1 MHTQIDLYGVII
13 RCHEHT
19 VWSFVVTKNE
29 DHAKT
34 RVCTHRNNR
43 QTELYPSNT
52 LTVVLASGHRRATR
66 PRAAEG
72 T

>member
-52 LTVVLASGHRRATR
+52 L
-66 PRAAEG
+66 
-72 T
+72 